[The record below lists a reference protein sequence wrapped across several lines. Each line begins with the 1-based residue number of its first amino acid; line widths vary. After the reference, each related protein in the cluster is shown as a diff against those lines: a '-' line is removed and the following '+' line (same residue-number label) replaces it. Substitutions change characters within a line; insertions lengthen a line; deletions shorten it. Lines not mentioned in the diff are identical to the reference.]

1 MVAQR
6 DHRSRCKDVACARRP
21 VQHDDAVSGATGM
34 LPFSTID
41 LVAILWFVG
50 VWIAYSF
57 VIEATAYGR
66 RGLNALMNRYRDV
79 WMQRLI
85 ARDMRMVDAQVIA
98 ALQNGT
104 AFFASTSL
112 IAVGGALT
120 VLRSTDEVLE
130 VVAALPFGLESA
142 RIQWEMKVMGLVII
156 LVYAFF
162 KFAWSYRLFNYLAIM
177 IGAAPPVTEKDA
189 PESADFA
196 RRAALVLAD
205 AGRHFNRGQRA
216 LFFALGYLGWFIGPV
231 PFAVTTAGVVAV
243 LWHRQFASTSRR
255 AVRRD

>member
-1 MVAQR
+1 MPLFPTLDLLAVA
-6 DHRSRCKDVACARRP
+6 
-21 VQHDDAVSGATGM
+21 
-34 LPFSTID
+34 
-41 LVAILWFVG
+41 WFVG
-50 VWIAYSF
+50 AWIAYSV
-57 VIEATAYGR
+57 VIETTAYGR

-79 WMQRLI
+79 WMHQLI

-98 ALQNGT
+98 ALQNGA

-120 VLRSTDEVLE
+120 VLRSTEEMIEVMT
-130 VVAALPFGLESA
+130 ALPLGVSA
-142 RIQWEMKVMGLVII
+142 TRAEWEMKVMGLVII

-177 IGAAPPVTEKDA
+177 IGAAPPVAQKDTA
-189 PESADFA
+189 EATDFA

-216 LFFALGYLGWFIGPV
+216 VFFALGYLGWFVGPL
-231 PFAVTTAGVVAV
+231 PLIATTAGVVLV
-243 LWHRQFASTSRR
+243 LWQRQFASPSRR
-255 AVRRD
+255 AVAPR